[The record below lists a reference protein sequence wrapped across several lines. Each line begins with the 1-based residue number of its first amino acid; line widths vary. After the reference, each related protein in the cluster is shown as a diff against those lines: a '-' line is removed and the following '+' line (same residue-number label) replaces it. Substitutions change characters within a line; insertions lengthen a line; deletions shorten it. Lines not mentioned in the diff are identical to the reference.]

1 MNNNAASE
9 QMFPNIALKSFFM
22 VIFALKREN
31 RLHTLWEILKQVS
44 YFSLVCC
51 YLCSNM
57 CACIMRTRPR

>member
-1 MNNNAASE
+1 MNNNVASE

-51 YLCSNM
+51 YLCIIM